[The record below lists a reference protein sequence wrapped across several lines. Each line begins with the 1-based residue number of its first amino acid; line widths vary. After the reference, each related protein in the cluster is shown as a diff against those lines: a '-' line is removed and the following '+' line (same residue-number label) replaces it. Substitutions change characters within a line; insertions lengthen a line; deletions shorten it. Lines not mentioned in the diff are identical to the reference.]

1 MALKVFFL
9 AATFAAVLVGL
20 ALPTGRESTRV
31 GESQI
36 ATMALGEG

>member
-20 ALPTGRESTRV
+20 ALPTGRESAQV

>member
-20 ALPTGRESTRV
+20 ALPTGRESAEV

-36 ATMALGEG
+36 ATMAIGEG

>member
-1 MALKVFFL
+1 MALKVFFI
-9 AATFAAVLVGL
+9 AATFAAVLIGM
-20 ALPTGRESTRV
+20 ALPTGRESAQV

>member
-20 ALPTGRESTRV
+20 ALPTGRESAQV

-36 ATMALGEG
+36 ATMAIGEG